1 MYHWLL
7 RELVKAEKQGGCEGA
22 ETYSYCVLHNRSIS
36 VNKLFHNLWQR
47 EYSGQTIRV
56 LMEQHTSTDAIQK
69 LLPQF
74 EKATGIHVIMD
85 VVPYNNLTSKALLGF
100 SQRSSQYD
108 VVFDDWVHG
117 VGYAQAGYIQPVD
130 QYAKQLSQYYDNT
143 DFVPAYFN
151 APRVNG
157 QQYGLPVYGEST
169 FLMYRKDLFQ
179 QYGIALPKTMND
191 LATAAQ
197 KIYTATHGSTYGITL
212 RGQQGIQNAYVWSA
226 FLWAFGGQWLKN
238 GHIVIDSPQAVQAL
252 TFYMKL
258 LKQYGPPGVT
268 NFGWQENRL
277 LFQQGKAA
285 MTIDATVNGAYNE
298 DPTQS
303 SIVGKVGYALI
314 PTATANVAG
323 SPSSLETH
331 ALYLSKFSQHPQAAW
346 LFMSWATSRQTQ
358 MSRMTI
364 APDSGVTSLSAINSQ
379 AFKQRYGAF
388 SQTMLNALHQGNAN
402 YLPQIAQ
409 ANQVINYA
417 GVAISQ
423 ALAGS
428 QMPQAALSAA
438 TQQSNQLM
446 SGG

>member
-1 MYHWLL
+1 MLKRAVIVLFLIAALL
-7 RELVKAEKQGGCEGA
+7 LTGCSTTSGSGGTGSGSQPYA
-22 ETYSYCVLHNRSIS
+22 
-36 VNKLFHNLWQR
+36 
-47 EYSGQTIRV
+47 GQTIKV

-74 EKATGIHVIMD
+74 EAATGIHVVLD

-100 SQRSSQYD
+100 SQHSSQYD

-130 QYAKQLSQYYDNT
+130 QYASQLPQYYDSK

-151 APRVNG
+151 TPRVNG

-169 FLMYRKDLFQ
+169 FLMYRTDLFQ
-179 QYGIALPKTMND
+179 QYNIAVPRTMND
-191 LATAAQ
+191 LAAAAQ

-238 GHIVIDSPQAVQAL
+238 GRVVIDSPQAVQAL
-252 TFYMKL
+252 TFYTNL
-258 LKQYGPPGVT
+258 LKQYGPPGVA

-303 SIVGKVGYALI
+303 SIVGKVGYALV
-314 PTATANVAG
+314 PTAVANPVG

-346 LFMSWATSRQTQ
+346 LFMSWATSKQTQ
-358 MSRMTI
+358 ISRMTI
-364 APDSGVTSLSAINSQ
+364 APDSGVTSLAAINSQ

-388 SQTMLNALHQGNAN
+388 SQAMLDSLHQGNIN

-409 ANQVINYA
+409 ANQVINNA

-423 ALAGS
+423 ALVGS
-428 QMPQAALSAA
+428 QTPQAALSTAA
-438 TQQSNQLM
+438 QQSNQLL
-446 SGG
+446 SGS